1 MHFAVGDW
9 LDIFRPVENFE
20 CVFVA
25 GDFVVAFAQSSE
37 NVRVVELGLAN
48 LCQFGVLLESESQMI
63 NSLLVAL
70 VVQVGFADVVM
81 GHH

>member
-1 MHFAVGDW
+1 M
-9 LDIFRPVENFE
+9 
-20 CVFVA
+20 
-25 GDFVVAFAQSSE
+25 
-37 NVRVVELGLAN
+37 RVVELGLAN